1 MLAERRRDRVR
12 RETYAEIKDLARRQ
26 MAADGAAALSLRNIA
41 GRMGLTTPA
50 LYRYFD
56 NRDALVT
63 ALIVDAYADLGA
75 ALAAADAGRPRD
87 DVAGRLWALLLA
99 YRAWA
104 VAHPADYALILGN
117 PIPGYHAPEETRP
130 IVRRA
135 FAPFLEALRDAWAR
149 GALTGFPAAGGG
161 GEGGDLPPALARQ
174 LAAWQRAQGSAL
186 PPAVTELGLT
196 VWGTIHGLV
205 SLELFNHLQPIVGDP
220 AALYRHYAGTL
231 LRRLGLALPDTP

>member
-26 MAADGAAALSLRNIA
+26 MAENGAAALSLRNIA
-41 GRMGLTTPA
+41 GQMGLTTPA

-75 ALAAADAGRPRD
+75 ARAAAAARRPRD
-87 DVAGRLWALLLA
+87 DHAGRLWALLLA

-130 IVRRA
+130 VVRRA

-149 GALTGFPAAGGG
+149 GTLTGLPVAEAG
-161 GEGGDLPPALARQ
+161 GGDLPPVLARQ
-174 LAAWQRAQGSAL
+174 LTVWQRTQGFGL

-220 AALYRHYAGTL
+220 AELYRHHARAL
-231 LRRLGLALPDTP
+231 LARLGLPDIPTPD

>member
-26 MAADGAAALSLRNIA
+26 MAEDGAAALSLRNIA

-75 ALAAADAGRPRD
+75 ALAAADAGQPRG

-130 IVRRA
+130 VVRRA

-149 GALTGFPAAGGG
+149 GALTGLPEA
-161 GEGGDLPPALARQ
+161 EGGDLPPALARQ
-174 LAAWQRAQGSAL
+174 LAAWQRTQGFAL

-220 AALYRHYAGTL
+220 AELYRHHARTL
-231 LRRLGLALPDTP
+231 LRQLGLAPPDTP